1 MLTWIWIILPLV
13 LFTIVSI
20 ENSSA
25 DEISVNEDC
34 VNKENIEDDST
45 CTEEFRPQSMKVFSV
60 VDSAVGIFEDPE
72 TKLTIVDLGSFY
84 GIGGNGTVPDKIE
97 IFRNNSLWKTL
108 EKETGIA
115 PSTSHS
121 EWQIPQ
127 TVFFNELP
135 GKYRLV
141 LTTDNT
147 ETLVFEFF
155 VKQITE
161 RYEQTGSNTYMEKNL
176 RESEFRNNNYLAP
189 LKQVENGI
197 SPLDVRCK
205 EGMDLV
211 FKKTNGNPVCVN
223 PDTIEKLIERN
234 WLDVTLYDNMK

>member
-1 MLTWIWIILPLV
+1 MTLIWIIIPLV
-13 LFTIVSI
+13 LFTIIGI

-34 VNKENIEDDST
+34 VNNENKEDST
-45 CTEEFRPQSMKVFSV
+45 CAEEFRPQSMKVFSV
-60 VDSAVGIFEDPE
+60 VDSSVGIFEDPE

-84 GIGGNGTVPDKIE
+84 GIGGNGTIPDKIE

-141 LTTDNT
+141 LTTNNT
-147 ETLVFEFF
+147 ESLVFEFF

-161 RYEQTGSNTYMEKNL
+161 RYEQTGPNTHMEKNL
-176 RESEFRNNNYLAP
+176 RKNEFRNYSYLSP
-189 LKQVENGI
+189 LKQVEKGI
-197 SPLDVRCK
+197 LPTEVLCK
-205 EGMDLV
+205 EGMELAI
-211 FKKTNGNPVCVN
+211 KKTNGNPVCLS
-223 PDTIEKLIERN
+223 PDTVEKLIDRN
-234 WLDVTLYDNMK
+234 WLNLELLK